1 MFRSVFWVFNI
12 AGLINNAD
20 VWLICALLKKKA
32 HAHILMSMLTKH
44 FKLVHF
50 IILIIEV
57 PYEIQSSR
65 EMLPLITTA
74 VSIIVIVGYAQ
85 KQSIKIACL
94 TVFGI
99 FITIC
104 TDGNLA

>member
-1 MFRSVFWVFNI
+1 
-12 AGLINNAD
+12 
-20 VWLICALLKKKA
+20 
-32 HAHILMSMLTKH
+32 MSMLTKH
-44 FKLVHF
+44 FKLANF
-50 IILIIEV
+50 TILIIEV

-85 KQSIKIACL
+85 KQSIKIACF

-104 TDGNLA
+104 TDGNLAQKQCNCAKAWVLNEYIIKNIYKIQMNMNI